1 MRNPVSEVFPIRGI
15 QHRRR
20 DCAKNGKPCVTHE
33 RRGLLRWVFGR

>member
-1 MRNPVSEVFPIRGI
+1 MIELWPIRTV

-20 DCAKNGKPCVTHE
+20 DCAKNGDPCWYHE